1 MGYVSRAP
9 RWAIA
14 FKFPPEEE
22 MTRVVDIEVQVGRTG
37 ALTPVARLEPV
48 FVGGVTVTNATL
60 HNYHEVQ
67 RKNVRTGDTV
77 IVRRAGDVI
86 PEVVKVIVEK
96 RSGQSVPFKMPGTCP
111 DCGSAVIQSEDGTQ
125 SRCSGGLYCPAQ
137 TIQSIIHFASRR
149 AMDIEGLGEKLVGQ
163 LFHSGLIKNVADL
176 YELNKT
182 DLMSQERMGEKS
194 SDNLLEALEKS
205 KMTRLDRFLYSLGI
219 REVGESTARA
229 LSEHFRSL
237 QQLEDASIDE
247 LMSVADIGPVV
258 AENIRFFFDEEHN
271 RKIIKRLLQH
281 GVNWPESKA
290 SQGQVFAGKTFVL
303 TGTLPSM
310 TRDEARDK
318 LLAMGAK
325 VSSSVSKKTDYVVV
339 GDSPGSKVDKAEKLG
354 VKMID
359 ESELQKL
366 LSEV

>member
-1 MGYVSRAP
+1 
-9 RWAIA
+9 
-14 FKFPPEEE
+14 
-22 MTRVVDIEVQVGRTG
+22 
-37 ALTPVARLEPV
+37 
-48 FVGGVTVTNATL
+48 
-60 HNYHEVQ
+60 
-67 RKNVRTGDTV
+67 
-77 IVRRAGDVI
+77 
-86 PEVVKVIVEK
+86 
-96 RSGQSVPFKMPGTCP
+96 
-111 DCGSAVIQSEDGTQ
+111 
-125 SRCSGGLYCPAQ
+125 
-137 TIQSIIHFASRR
+137 
-149 AMDIEGLGEKLVGQ
+149 
-163 LFHSGLIKNVADL
+163 
-176 YELNKT
+176 
-182 DLMSQERMGEKS
+182 MSQERMGEKS